1 MKIKLLSTILLLL
14 CLTAVTA
21 APFKNVERIL
31 TQPDGTILHC
41 YASGDEFY
49 NRLHDINGYTIV
61 QAENGYFVYATT
73 DAQGKIVATQHVAGK
88 SDPKS
93 LGLEPNISISRKE
106 YLQKRDRMRVSKN
119 RDLSKLN
126 HGVYNNIVVFI
137 KFKNDADLG
146 ISYTKID
153 SMFNHNGYYDI
164 SMNNYYKKA
173 TYNQLSMVSY
183 CYPKAD
189 GDKILAYEDV
199 YPRRYYMP
207 YNATTNPDGYKENE
221 RGPREFDLLKRAI
234 EYIAPEVPKSLNIDR
249 NNDGL
254 VDNVIFVVKGNAG
267 DWSDLLWPHM
277 WELRGEDVY
286 INEKRVMNFNFQLES
301 STFFTVSTLCHEMA
315 HSLGFPDLYH
325 YEPQYDHLSPAGPW
339 DLMSNN
345 SQPPQ
350 HTGTYMKYKY
360 GTWIDE
366 IPEIGYGTYTIEAN
380 SWEGGR
386 RNCYKIPTS
395 DMNQYYLVE
404 YRNKNNTFEKGLPDG
419 GLLIYRLDTRYNG
432 CIEYNAND
440 ILDELYIFRPSGTY
454 NSDGHISAAV
464 FCAENNKTEFNSTT
478 DPQPFLNFNK
488 KDDIINICNISTRG
502 DQMSFSYLPPNSDII
517 PTNLTANVKKDEY
530 VELKWDSITNADS
543 YNIYRDG
550 ILIADNITD
559 NFYNDEYQNLNKG
572 YHYYYVSSNCNGEES
587 FHSNEDDII
596 VGGFCEYLFDM
607 NCSGDNGW
615 QGGEITLSFNNGM
628 KDIYLTMYSGSNK
641 QESIVVPANVEMSV
655 NWTSGWD
662 DSECSFTIT
671 NNSQEVYK
679 SEKLKKGLLIK
690 INTTADASCVIP
702 QDLTANVSG
711 YCVDLSWNTHV
722 ECDNFAILRNGE
734 IIADNIKTNSY
745 TDKMANASG
754 TYRYNVISK
763 NENCESLPSNTVTAS
778 LLRYS
783 PDMIDVDAAF
793 ENNIVE
799 LNWDI
804 SQKNTNTINYD
815 DGIYVTSE
823 GSNNIYWGIK
833 IPVEDLK
840 IYKDAKITAV
850 EIFDASEAFYNFS
863 IYNGEKPD
871 DKCLIHNEGFTT
883 TNSNKFVTFNLSKD
897 VDFDIDKD
905 LWLIV
910 KPKKSSNKPIPCGEF
925 VGISNSNIIKVGNN
939 WKSASEYDMN
949 YSWLIRLN
957 IEQPDAFAE
966 KMSYNVYRQ
975 NELIASNLTATTYSD
990 KEIIADSVCYNIR
1003 AIYNGIDIASSDD
1016 ICLATILIPE
1026 EPEDE
1031 EVSPGLRPNP
1041 TQNYVT
1047 ITDDSIKN
1055 VKIYSVLGN
1064 ILFDEE
1070 VNCNE
1075 LKVDMSCYSKGI
1087 YVIQV
1092 VTETET
1098 KSYKVV
1104 RN

>member
-1 MKIKLLSTILLLL
+1 
-14 CLTAVTA
+14 
-21 APFKNVERIL
+21 
-31 TQPDGTILHC
+31 
-41 YASGDEFY
+41 
-49 NRLHDINGYTIV
+49 
-61 QAENGYFVYATT
+61 
-73 DAQGKIVATQHVAGK
+73 
-88 SDPKS
+88 
-93 LGLEPNISISRKE
+93 
-106 YLQKRDRMRVSKN
+106 
-119 RDLSKLN
+119 
-126 HGVYNNIVVFI
+126 
-137 KFKNDADLG
+137 
-146 ISYTKID
+146 
-153 SMFNHNGYYDI
+153 
-164 SMNNYYKKA
+164 
-173 TYNQLSMVSY
+173 
-183 CYPKAD
+183 
-189 GDKILAYEDV
+189 
-199 YPRRYYMP
+199 
-207 YNATTNPDGYKENE
+207 
-221 RGPREFDLLKRAI
+221 
-234 EYIAPEVPKSLNIDR
+234 
-249 NNDGL
+249 
-254 VDNVIFVVKGNAG
+254 
-267 DWSDLLWPHM
+267 
-277 WELRGEDVY
+277 
-286 INEKRVMNFNFQLES
+286 
-301 STFFTVSTLCHEMA
+301 
-315 HSLGFPDLYH
+315 
-325 YEPQYDHLSPAGPW
+325 
-339 DLMSNN
+339 
-345 SQPPQ
+345 
-350 HTGTYMKYKY
+350 
-360 GTWIDE
+360 
-366 IPEIGYGTYTIEAN
+366 
-380 SWEGGR
+380 
-386 RNCYKIPTS
+386 
-395 DMNQYYLVE
+395 
-404 YRNKNNTFEKGLPDG
+404 
-419 GLLIYRLDTRYNG
+419 
-432 CIEYNAND
+432 
-440 ILDELYIFRPSGTY
+440 
-454 NSDGHISAAV
+454 
-464 FCAENNKTEFNSTT
+464 
-478 DPQPFLNFNK
+478 
-488 KDDIINICNISTRG
+488 
-502 DQMSFSYLPPNSDII
+502 
-517 PTNLTANVKKDEY
+517 
-530 VELKWDSITNADS
+530 
-543 YNIYRDG
+543 
-550 ILIADNITD
+550 
-559 NFYNDEYQNLNKG
+559 
-572 YHYYYVSSNCNGEES
+572 
-587 FHSNEDDII
+587 
-596 VGGFCEYLFDM
+596 
-607 NCSGDNGW
+607 
-615 QGGEITLSFNNGM
+615 
-628 KDIYLTMYSGSNK
+628 
-641 QESIVVPANVEMSV
+641 
-655 NWTSGWD
+655 
-662 DSECSFTIT
+662 
-671 NNSQEVYK
+671 
-679 SEKLKKGLLIK
+679 
-690 INTTADASCVIP
+690 
-702 QDLTANVSG
+702 
-711 YCVDLSWNTHV
+711 
-722 ECDNFAILRNGE
+722 
-734 IIADNIKTNSY
+734 
-745 TDKMANASG
+745 MANASG

-833 IPVEDLK
+833 IPVEDLQ

-850 EIFDASEAFYNFS
+850 EIFDASEAFYNFN

-871 DKCLIHNEGFTT
+871 NQCLIHNEGFAT

-910 KPKKSSNKPIPCGEF
+910 KPTKSSNKPIPCGEF

-957 IEQPDAFAE
+957 IEQTDAFAE

-975 NELIASNLTATTYSD
+975 DELIASNLTATTYSD